1 MAIEGPLRELGIHD
15 VFQLLDLSRK
25 TGMLRVTSELRHN
38 AGTISFEDG
47 AIVYAE
53 IRSNPHPL
61 GALLLRTGKI
71 AEADLE
77 RARDM
82 QSRQGDKRRL
92 GEILVDL
99 GALSPR
105 ELQRQVRFQIEE
117 VVFEVMSWRE
127 GYFSFTEGPIT
138 EIPAEASVRIPT
150 EALLMEGARRIDEWA
165 RIEKRVPHLGVVAVF
180 APPDEG
186 APGDLDLL
194 PPEWEVLA
202 TIDGAR
208 DIRAIAHALGK
219 SDFDV
224 AKTLFGLE
232 SAGLIT
238 LVDPG
243 QQPRPRG
250 ASGDAAALVA
260 QAEDALRRRDF
271 ERARAAAEQAAAI
284 QPHDAAVHFVLGKI
298 HLGAGRAAD
307 AVEELRRAERLDP
320 LLPAAYRLCGFAIRC
335 SPPPIACAG
344 SRSSPWAA
352 SPRRSSSGSSG
363 SGSRRAP
370 RTRWRRPT
378 RCARREPRPRCSAP
392 EARTMV
398 DEVKA
403 LSAQLAQE
411 PQSLVFLR
419 LGELLRQ
426 RRQLDAAQ
434 RVALSGLE
442 RHPHLADAHDLY
454 ARILADRHDY
464 ERAFDEWDMTLR
476 IAPEHTGAMKGLA
489 FLYFKVGDLAQAE
502 SHLAAAK
509 RVTPDDFTIEQAL
522 AMVRGGEGGA
532 EPAPAVRKTPAP
544 PPAPA
549 EEEAKP
555 LAEARVFAG
564 LEGAEEGLLLLDA
577 AGLVLGGGLR
587 SPTGDDVTAAVAAYL
602 AGVSQEAARTAKLL
616 GLGAWRGL
624 SAEGQRGHVHLVPP
638 SGDSLLLVMR
648 DRSVP
653 LGRLAIVAQRAAQ
666 AARHW
671 LERQR

>member
-47 AIVYAE
+47 AIIYAE

-82 QSRQGDKRRL
+82 QQRQGDQRRL

-127 GYFSFTEGPIT
+127 GYFSFTEGPNT
-138 EIPAEASVRIPT
+138 EVPAEATVRIPT

-180 APPDEG
+180 APADES
-186 APGDLDLL
+186 AAGDLDLL

-208 DIRAIAHALGK
+208 DIRAIAQALGR

-250 ASGDAAALVA
+250 AAGDAATLVA

-284 QPHDAAVHFVLGKI
+284 QPHDAAVHLVLGKI
-298 HLGAGRAAD
+298 HAGAGRPAD
-307 AVEELRRAERLDP
+307 AVEELRRAQRLDP
-320 LLPAAYRLCGFAIRC
+320 LLPAAYRLCGFAL
-335 SPPPIACAG
+335 IAVGRFAEAIEQWEQWE
-344 SRSSPWAA
+344 RL
-352 SPRRSSSGSSG
+352 
-363 SGSRRAP
+363 AP
-370 RTRWRRPT
+370 R
-378 RCARREPRPRCSAP
+378 
-392 EARTMV
+392 
-398 DEVKA
+398 
-403 LSAQLAQE
+403 
-411 PQSLVFLR
+411 
-419 LGELLRQ
+419 
-426 RRQLDAAQ
+426 
-434 RVALSGLE
+434 
-442 RHPHLADAHDLY
+442 
-454 ARILADRHDY
+454 
-464 ERAFDEWDMTLR
+464 
-476 IAPEHTGAMKGLA
+476 
-489 FLYFKVGDLAQAE
+489 
-502 SHLAAAK
+502 
-509 RVTPDDFTIEQAL
+509 
-522 AMVRGGEGGA
+522 
-532 EPAPAVRKTPAP
+532 
-544 PPAPA
+544 A
-549 EEEAKP
+549 EEEMAQ
-555 LAEARVFAG
+555 ADVVRQAR
-564 LEGAEEGLLLLDA
+564 A
-577 AGLVLGGGLR
+577 AAQVLGG
-587 SPTGDDVTAAVAAYL
+587 TGTTV
-602 AGVSQEAARTAKLL
+602 GNK
-616 GLGAWRGL
+616 
-624 SAEGQRGHVHLVPP
+624 GH
-638 SGDSLLLVMR
+638 G
-648 DRSVP
+648 
-653 LGRLAIVAQRAAQ
+653 
-666 AARHW
+666 
-671 LERQR
+671 